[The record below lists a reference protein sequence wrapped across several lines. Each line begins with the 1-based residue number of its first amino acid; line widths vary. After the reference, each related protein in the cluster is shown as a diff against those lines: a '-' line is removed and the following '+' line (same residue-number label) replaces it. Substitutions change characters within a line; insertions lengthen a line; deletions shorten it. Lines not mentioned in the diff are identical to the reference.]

1 MRAFGFVARKTTKQP
16 NGYLFDLATARFE
29 AALEECA
36 SIARFGDIAELEDS
50 KRIPLN
56 SRDREER
63 KGPYPYYGATSIM
76 DYVDDYL
83 FDGIRVLL
91 GEDGSVVDPEGKPIL
106 QYVWGKYWV
115 NNHAHIVKASGE
127 YSLEAI
133 YVALRRTSIS
143 HIVTGAVQMKI
154 SQRNLQK
161 LELSMPNP
169 GSLDYLQP
177 LFAAYR
183 NLCEENNKL
192 VALRDVLLPK
202 LMSGE
207 IDVSEVD
214 LTQLNS
220 HLVHSPL
227 VPSTLFTL
235 SSTKGTVMETVI
247 NTVLAEMQAI
257 LKPHQL
263 KRLADTLR
271 QALGPKQPQSDQDLL
286 ALFLTAKEVE
296 GCSPKTIEYYE
307 ATLRHMDESLAKPYA
322 QIESDDLRRYLND
335 YEASRGSSKVTI
347 DNIRRIMSS
356 FFSWLEDEDYIVK
369 SPVRRIHRVK
379 TAQITKEILSD
390 EELEALRD
398 ACDSKRDLAIVD
410 LLASTGMRIGEL
422 VRLNRK
428 DVNLHERECLVT
440 GKGNK
445 QRPVYFDA
453 RAKLHLS
460 EYLASRSDSNPA
472 LFVALDSSA
481 RRVTVGGMELRL
493 RNLGQATGIHRVHP
507 HKFRRTLATHAID
520 KGMPIEQVQKLLGHA
535 KIDTTMHY
543 AMVNQNN
550 VKASHRKYLE

>member
-1 MRAFGFVARKTTKQP
+1 
-16 NGYLFDLATARFE
+16 
-29 AALEECA
+29 
-36 SIARFGDIAELEDS
+36 
-50 KRIPLN
+50 
-56 SRDREER
+56 
-63 KGPYPYYGATSIM
+63 
-76 DYVDDYL
+76 
-83 FDGIRVLL
+83 
-91 GEDGSVVDPEGKPIL
+91 
-106 QYVWGKYWV
+106 
-115 NNHAHIVKASGE
+115 
-127 YSLEAI
+127 
-133 YVALRRTSIS
+133 
-143 HIVTGAVQMKI
+143 
-154 SQRNLQK
+154 
-161 LELSMPNP
+161 
-169 GSLDYLQP
+169 
-177 LFAAYR
+177 
-183 NLCEENNKL
+183 
-192 VALRDVLLPK
+192 
-202 LMSGE
+202 
-207 IDVSEVD
+207 
-214 LTQLNS
+214 
-220 HLVHSPL
+220 
-227 VPSTLFTL
+227 
-235 SSTKGTVMETVI
+235 METVI
-247 NTVLAEMQAI
+247 NAVLAEMQTV

-263 KRLADTLR
+263 KHLADTLR
-271 QALGPKQPQSDQDLL
+271 KALGPKQPESGQDLL

-335 YEASRGSSKVTI
+335 YEASRSSSKVTI

-379 TAQITKEILSD
+379 TAQIAKEVLTD

-460 EYLASRSDSNPA
+460 EYLASRTDSNPA

>member
-1 MRAFGFVARKTTKQP
+1 
-16 NGYLFDLATARFE
+16 
-29 AALEECA
+29 
-36 SIARFGDIAELEDS
+36 
-50 KRIPLN
+50 
-56 SRDREER
+56 
-63 KGPYPYYGATSIM
+63 
-76 DYVDDYL
+76 
-83 FDGIRVLL
+83 
-91 GEDGSVVDPEGKPIL
+91 
-106 QYVWGKYWV
+106 
-115 NNHAHIVKASGE
+115 
-127 YSLEAI
+127 
-133 YVALRRTSIS
+133 
-143 HIVTGAVQMKI
+143 
-154 SQRNLQK
+154 
-161 LELSMPNP
+161 
-169 GSLDYLQP
+169 
-177 LFAAYR
+177 
-183 NLCEENNKL
+183 
-192 VALRDVLLPK
+192 
-202 LMSGE
+202 
-207 IDVSEVD
+207 
-214 LTQLNS
+214 
-220 HLVHSPL
+220 
-227 VPSTLFTL
+227 
-235 SSTKGTVMETVI
+235 METVI

-398 ACDSKRDLAIVD
+398 ACDSKRDLAVVD